1 MVRGPKPKAISIHI
15 AEKTL
20 RKHRH
25 APPEGVAAG
34 SVLAGKLPPRPAT
47 LKGVAKDFWD
57 KRIVELE
64 ALGILTKVDL
74 SLLELLCETYALYKE
89 ALKQAKQFPLMQ
101 DARMGWKT
109 YAEMYNKLLGEC
121 LLTPE
126 ARTRMKIGGGEKQTG
141 VSARQRGVS

>member
-1 MVRGPKPKAISIHI
+1 MVRGRKPKAIRLHV
-15 AEKTL
+15 AEGTHKPC
-20 RKHRH
+20 RH
-25 APPEGVAAG
+25 GDRTGAEPEA
-34 SVLAGKLPPRPAT
+34 KLPPRPAS
-47 LKGVAKDFWD
+47 LKGVAKEFWD

-64 ALGILTKVDL
+64 ALGVLTKVDL

-89 ALKQAKQFPLMQ
+89 ALRQAKQFPLGP

-126 ARTRMKIGGGEKQTG
+126 ARTRMKIGGAEKKSG
-141 VSARQRGVS
+141 VSARNRGAM